1 MSAQGRVTGVRRL
14 LRPAAQTTYEK
25 VFGTVYVGL
34 MTNVLLAVAFAPLLA
49 ALAIVRDPIAS
60 WPFFVAL
67 SPLCAPALT
76 GAFACFAALGDGG
89 TAVVLRPFWAGYR
102 RGAGRA
108 ALVWAGG
115 AAAVSVLGLDA
126 VVVARTGWGP
136 ALVPFFGTA
145 AALVAAVTVAVL
157 VLLAE
162 PRDEPV
168 RALLRP
174 CVYLVARRWHLAAL
188 NIVVL
193 GLAGYVVLTKPVIGV
208 LLLGAPLLYLV
219 WATTRYIV
227 APVHTPERMSTS
239 M

>member
-1 MSAQGRVTGVRRL
+1 MSGHGQVTGVRRL
-14 LRPAAQTTYEK
+14 LRPAAQGTYEK

-34 MTNVLLAVAFAPLLA
+34 MTNVLLAVACAPLLA
-49 ALAIVRDPIAS
+49 ALAIVRDPLAS
-60 WPFFVAL
+60 WPFFAAL

-76 GAFACFAALGDGG
+76 GAFACFAALGEGG
-89 TAVVLRPFWAGYR
+89 TAVVLRPFWDGYR
-102 RGAGRA
+102 RGGGRA

-126 VVVARTGWGP
+126 AVVARTGWGP
-136 ALVPFFGTA
+136 AFVPFFGTA
-145 AALVAAVTVAVL
+145 AALVAAVTVALL

-162 PRDEPV
+162 PGSRPV

-174 CVYLVARRWHLAAL
+174 CVYLVARRWYLAAL
-188 NIVVL
+188 NLVVL
-193 GLAGYVVLTKPVIGV
+193 GLAGYVVLTRPVIGV

-227 APVHTPERMSTS
+227 ARTPERTSTS